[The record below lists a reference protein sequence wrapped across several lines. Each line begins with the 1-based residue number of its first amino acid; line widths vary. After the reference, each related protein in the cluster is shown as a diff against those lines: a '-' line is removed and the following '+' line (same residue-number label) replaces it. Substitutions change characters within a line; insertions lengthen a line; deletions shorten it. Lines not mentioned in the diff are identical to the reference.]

1 MHVFEGEDRKMMMIG
16 TKRKRKEGKE
26 KDKGRLFPTAPPKGK
41 KKAGKRFLA
50 SRTKKTKNKKGEKT
64 PSGMHSWSYRS
75 LEHDFWKEK
84 IILVSNPI
92 WKMRQEEE
100 EEDECREDD
109 AGGIFRKRKKN
120 RVVPGNTRVPMV
132 FGWFFITEKNS
143 VTTGQSTGE
152 RDRKERK
159 RATRK
164 RIDSRRSH
172 RFRIRPEAPS
182 SLSVLCRGR
191 PTTFQGKGK

>member
-1 MHVFEGEDRKMMMIG
+1 
-16 TKRKRKEGKE
+16 
-26 KDKGRLFPTAPPKGK
+26 
-41 KKAGKRFLA
+41 
-50 SRTKKTKNKKGEKT
+50 
-64 PSGMHSWSYRS
+64 MHSWSYRS

-109 AGGIFRKRKKN
+109 AGGIFRKRKRT

-143 VTTGQSTGE
+143 VTTG
-152 RDRKERK
+152 
-159 RATRK
+159 
-164 RIDSRRSH
+164 
-172 RFRIRPEAPS
+172 
-182 SLSVLCRGR
+182 
-191 PTTFQGKGK
+191 